1 MSRSGKVLT
10 GIADLAERVLPM
22 IDSRRGPAAAAA
34 LEALRR
40 LVRDASALAATP
52 DEAASLE
59 SLARKVAAHCDET
72 LARLRSTG

>member
-1 MSRSGKVLT
+1 MSGTGKVLA
-10 GIADLAERVLPM
+10 GIADLAEQVLPM
-22 IDSRRGPAAAAA
+22 IDSSRGAAAAGA

-52 DEAASLE
+52 DEVASLE
-59 SLARKVAAHCDET
+59 ALGRKVGAHCDET